1 MRISSLLNHYT
12 GIYNK
17 MIVGTGDVP
26 SSLGFYESCSFY
38 YFHRIGNIFT
48 DDYDHPM
55 VEEGMLLKD
64 MVYLS
69 QDIY

>member
-1 MRISSLLNHYT
+1 
-12 GIYNK
+12 